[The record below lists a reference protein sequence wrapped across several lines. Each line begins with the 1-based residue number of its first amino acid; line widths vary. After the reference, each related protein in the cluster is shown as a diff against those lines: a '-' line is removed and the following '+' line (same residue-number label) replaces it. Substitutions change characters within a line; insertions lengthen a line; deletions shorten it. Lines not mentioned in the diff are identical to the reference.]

1 MPLNNCNEAQLCAVK
16 HFRGPMLLA
25 AGPGSGKTFTITER
39 IRYLIEEYK
48 VEPSEILVI
57 TFTKAAAAEMEQRFS
72 KAVKEKNY
80 PVNFGTFHAV
90 FFHILKQAY
99 QYNSNNIISEKEKRE
114 YLKIAL
120 EGIKTEEKEALTEQ
134 LLSEFGKVKNSIGG
148 IEQYIFNSGYMEPEE
163 FCTVYKKYR
172 NICIENR
179 KMDFDDMALQ
189 CLELFRRRKDILH
202 KWQSRFKFILVDEF
216 QDINEVQFLVMR
228 FLAGEQKNILAV
240 GDDDQSIY
248 GFRGANPM
256 IMQKFA
262 EDFQAKQVVLNKN
275 YRSGR
280 KIIETSMQIIE
291 ENQNRM
297 PKTIEAGTER
307 EGKVHFRVFQDR
319 NEEFNTLIKQLKE
332 YKQNRQLNQCAI
344 ILRTNQGV
352 EQMKR
357 MLLKEEIPVTGQQK
371 KQEFFEHFMM
381 QDIENYIRFAKGERT
396 RERFLHLMNKPSRFI
411 SRESVECVGSE
422 AVEFEKI
429 KQYYRENFKMIHTL
443 KKLEEDMELLK
454 NLSPFLAVNYIRKA
468 VGYEE
473 YLQELKRKNYSK
485 NMDDYTEI
493 IENIQKD
500 ATGYKTVEEWFEA
513 IEERKNRKEQNRMSD
528 SRSKSGVKN
537 GETEDAVCVI
547 TMHGAKGLEYEKVF
561 LPELNEGTVPYGKM
575 LSKEEEEEER
585 RIFYVAVTRAKE
597 ELELM
602 CVENESDKRSRF
614 LKSIKETK

>member
-16 HFRGPMLLA
+16 HFKGPMLLA

-72 KAVKEKNY
+72 KAVKEHNY

-134 LLSEFGKVKNSIGG
+134 LLSEFSKVKNSIGG
-148 IEQYIFNSGYMEPEE
+148 IAQYSFEGGYMEPEE
-163 FCTVYKKYR
+163 FIEVYKRYR
-172 NICIENR
+172 KICIGSR

-189 CLELFRRRKDILH
+189 CLELFSRRKDILQ
-202 KWQSRFKFILVDEF
+202 KWQNRFKFIMVDEF
-216 QDINEVQFLVMR
+216 QDINEVQFLVMH
-228 FLAGEQKNILAV
+228 FLAGERKNLVVV

-256 IMQKFA
+256 IMQKFV
-262 EDFQAKQVVLNKN
+262 EDFKAEKIVLNKN

-291 ENQNRM
+291 ENKNRM
-297 PKTIEAGTER
+297 PKMIEPGTDR
-307 EGKVHFRVFQDR
+307 EGEVQFCVFEDKK
-319 NEEFNTLIKQLKE
+319 EEFDTLIKQLKE

-352 EQMKR
+352 EQVKK

-371 KQEFFEHFMM
+371 KQEYYENFIMK
-381 QDIENYIRFAKGERT
+381 DIEDYIRFAKGEKT
-396 RERFLHLMNKPSRFI
+396 RERFLRIMNKPSRFI
-411 SRESVECVGSE
+411 SRESVEE
-422 AVEFEKI
+422 VECEVADLGKI
-429 KQYYRENFKMIHTL
+429 RQYYGENTQMLHTL
-443 KKLEEDMELLK
+443 TKLEKDLELLK
-454 NLSPFLAVNYIRKA
+454 EMPPFLAVNYIRKA
-468 VGYEE
+468 VGYDE
-473 YLQELKRKNYSK
+473 YLQELKRKNYGK
-485 NMDDYTEI
+485 NSDDYMEI
-493 IENIQKD
+493 MENIQKD
-500 ATGYKTVEEWFEA
+500 AALYRSTQEWFES
-513 IEERKNRKEQNRMSD
+513 IEERRFQKERDKVSAFGN
-528 SRSKSGVKN
+528 KN
-537 GETEDAVCVI
+537 GTGNSEQEDAVCVM
-547 TMHGAKGLEYEKVF
+547 TMHGAKGLEYERVF

-585 RIFYVAVTRAKE
+585 RIFYVAVTRAKTQ
-597 ELELM
+597 LELM
-602 CVENESDKRSRF
+602 WVENEIEKPSRF
-614 LKSIKETK
+614 LKNIYKTK